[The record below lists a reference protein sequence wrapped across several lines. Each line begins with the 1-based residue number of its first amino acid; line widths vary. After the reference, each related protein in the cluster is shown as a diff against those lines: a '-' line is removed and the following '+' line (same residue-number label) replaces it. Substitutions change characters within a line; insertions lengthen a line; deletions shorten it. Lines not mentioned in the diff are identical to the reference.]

1 MKDDIVIL
9 RTSEGKAQEDFKIL
23 FHGKDAANIILC
35 ILKDGFNVDFDPQHK
50 KNKLLNIQSKL
61 FMTTTSSN
69 SIHLSRRDKEQKRRI
84 KSV

>member
-23 FHGKDAANIILC
+23 FYGKDAANIILC
-35 ILKDGFNVDFDPQHK
+35 IWKDSFTGDFDPKHK
-50 KNKLLNIQSKL
+50 KNIQLNIQSKL